1 LIYKCINLHRQNVC
15 LQIVEKSPDGWW
27 RGRMQDTE
35 GDFPASFVE
44 EVEIPTTMEEKK
56 QLALHFRK
64 NSPDQLQEDQWL

>member
-1 LIYKCINLHRQNVC
+1 
-15 LQIVEKSPDGWW
+15 
-27 RGRMQDTE
+27 MQDTE

-64 NSPDQLQEDQWL
+64 NSPDQLQEGRD